1 MGDFDLFIAKNG
13 VWSMGK
19 TAYRVAI
26 ASTDNRYVDQ
36 HFGRAESFLIVDV
49 YEKGY
54 YREIEQRFVEPVCS
68 GGHHDQNNLRKGVD
82 AVGDCNFV
90 LAAKIGP
97 GAVAELE
104 ERGIAAFEMPGSV
117 HDSVKKLDSYLLL
130 LQEMNGAG

>member
-1 MGDFDLFIAKNG
+1 
-13 VWSMGK
+13 MGK

-26 ASTDNRYVDQ
+26 ASTDNRFVDQ

-54 YREIEQRFVEPVCS
+54 YREIEQRFVEPVCN
-68 GGHHDQNNLRKGVD
+68 GGHHNEHNLKKGVE

-117 HDSVKKLDSYLLL
+117 QDSIRKLDGYLSL
-130 LQEMNGAG
+130 LQEMNGAV